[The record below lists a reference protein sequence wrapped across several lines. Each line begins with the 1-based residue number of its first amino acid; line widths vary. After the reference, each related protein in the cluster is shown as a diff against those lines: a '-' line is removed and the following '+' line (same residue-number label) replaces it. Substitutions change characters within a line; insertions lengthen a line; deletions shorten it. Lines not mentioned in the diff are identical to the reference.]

1 MLDICVAGATG
12 WTGSAVV
19 QGVLEA
25 DDLGLRSAVAR
36 SAAGEEVAGA
46 RVFGRVGE
54 ALDGVDVL
62 IDYTSH
68 LVVKENVLTAIEGGV
83 AVVVGTSGLSADDY
97 ADIDSAA
104 RSRGVGVV
112 AAGNF
117 SLTAA
122 MAQAA
127 ALLVARHLPHWEVID
142 FASATKPD
150 APSGT
155 ARELAERLAEVRRP
169 VLDRP
174 LDETDGSR
182 EARGATVGGAQ
193 VHSVRLPSF
202 VVSTE
207 VLFGLPDERLSIRHD
222 AGGSPTPYVAGT
234 LLAARL
240 APERVGLTRGLDSLL
255 LESG

>member
-12 WTGSAVV
+12 WTGSAVL

-155 ARELAERLAEVRRP
+155 SRELAERLAEVRRP

-174 LDETDGSR
+174 LDETDGPR
-182 EARGATVGGAQ
+182 EARGTTVGGAQ

-255 LESG
+255 LGSG